1 MIGRGNLFR
10 RNFHD
15 LAPLRTGAVAARFGA
30 VSAAFLLAGCA
41 RQAADAVSQAP
52 DTPGFLLG
60 LWHGFIFP
68 VAWVISLFDPAVA
81 IYAVPNNGGWYDFG
95 YFLGIVVFGVGA
107 NKTRTVTRT
116 VYVDRRGGRIDHGV
130 VIDQ

>member
-1 MIGRGNLFR
+1 MIGIANLFR
-10 RNFHD
+10 RHFLG
-15 LAPLRTGAVAARFGA
+15 LARSRTGLTITSLGLLP
-30 VSAAFLLAGCA
+30 LLAGCA
-41 RQAADAVSQAP
+41 RQVAETVSQAP

-68 VAWVISLFDPAVA
+68 VAWVISLFDPSVA

-107 NKTRTVTRT
+107 NKTKTVTQT
-116 VYVDRRGGRIDHGV
+116 VYVDRRGGR